1 MNPASIN
8 TVGVVGGGQM
18 GNGIAHVAAASDL
31 TVVLVDLEEGLL
43 AKARDAPLCVPHFL
57 RPRTMAP

>member
-18 GNGIAHVAAASDL
+18 GNGIAHVAAASAA
-31 TVVLVDLEEGLL
+31 EGALSG
-43 AKARDAPLCVPHFL
+43 
-57 RPRTMAP
+57 PRVSSTS